1 MLTSLPDIT
10 LLNKFPFFFFWCPV
24 LKDHKILV
32 FSGSSHPQ
40 LAGAIAKYLG
50 EQLGRIELKK
60 FNNGESYARFLDN
73 IRGVDV
79 FLVQSMYG
87 SINDCLMELLI
98 MLDAAKRASAARVTP
113 VIAHYAYARQDW
125 KTASREPIT
134 AKLVADLL
142 SKAGA
147 DRVIA
152 LDLHSEQIQGFFNI
166 PVDVLTAQPKFIK
179 LIKEK
184 KLPNPIV
191 LAPDAGSAKKATKAA
206 RLLGI
211 DLAIINKRRPKPGI
225 VEAVSLIGDVDGKD
239 CVIFEDMIDT
249 GGTICAAA
257 GAVKKAGASS
267 VTVCATHGIF
277 SGNALQRIEESEIDK
292 VIVSN
297 SIPQEKN
304 KCKKLEVLDVSDL
317 LAEAIKR
324 IHSNESI
331 SSLFAEDKK

>member
-1 MLTSLPDIT
+1 M
-10 LLNKFPFFFFWCPV
+10 
-24 LKDHKILV
+24 KDHEIMI
-32 FSGSSHPQ
+32 FSGSSHPA

-50 EQLGRIELKK
+50 MQLGAIDLKK

-73 IRGVDV
+73 IRGRDV
-79 FLVQSMYG
+79 FLVQSMHG
-87 SINDCLMELLI
+87 QINDCLMELLI

-125 KTASREPIT
+125 KAASREPIT

-142 SKAGA
+142 TKAGA

-166 PVDVLTAQPKFIK
+166 PVDFLTAQPKFIK
-179 LIKEK
+179 LVKEK
-184 KLPNPIV
+184 KFKNPII

-211 DLAIINKRRPKPGI
+211 DLAIVNKRRPKPG
-225 VEAVSLIGDVDGKD
+225 VAEAAHLIGDVEGKD
-239 CVIFEDMIDT
+239 CIMFEDMIDT

-257 GAVKKAGASS
+257 EAVKKAGATSA
-267 VTVCATHGIF
+267 TVCATHGIF

-304 KCKKLEVLDVSDL
+304 KSKKLEVMDVSDL

-324 IHSNESI
+324 IHNNESI

>member
-1 MLTSLPDIT
+1 M
-10 LLNKFPFFFFWCPV
+10 
-24 LKDHKILV
+24 KDHEIMI
-32 FSGSSHPQ
+32 FSGSSHPA
-40 LAGAIAKYLG
+40 LAKKIADHLG
-50 EQLGRIELKK
+50 MQLGQIDLKK

-73 IRGVDV
+73 IRGRDV
-79 FLVQSMYG
+79 FLVQSMHG
-87 SINDCLMELLI
+87 QINDCLMELLI

-125 KTASREPIT
+125 KAASREPIT

-179 LIKEK
+179 LVKEK
-184 KLPNPIV
+184 KFKNPII

-211 DLAIINKRRPKPGI
+211 DLAIVNKRRPKPGI
-225 VEAVSLIGDVDGKD
+225 AEAAHLIGDVDGKD
-239 CVIFEDMIDT
+239 CIMFEDMIDT

-257 GAVKKAGASS
+257 GAVKKAGATSAI
-267 VTVCATHGIF
+267 VCATHGIF
-277 SGNALQRIEESEIDK
+277 SGNALQKIEESEIDK

-304 KCKKLEVLDVSDL
+304 KSKKLEVMDVSDL

-324 IHSNESI
+324 IHSNES
-331 SSLFAEDKK
+331 

>member
-1 MLTSLPDIT
+1 MPY
-10 LLNKFPFFFFWCPV
+10 
-24 LKDHKILV
+24 LKDHKMLV
-32 FSGSSHPQ
+32 FSGSSHPL
-40 LAGAIAKYLG
+40 LAKKIADYLG
-50 EQLGRIELKK
+50 TQLGQIDLKK
-60 FNNGESYARFLDN
+60 FNNGESYARFLEN
-73 IRGVDV
+73 IRGTDV
-79 FLVQSMYG
+79 FLVQSMHG
-87 SINDCLMELLI
+87 QINDCLMELLI

-125 KTASREPIT
+125 KAASREPIT

-166 PVDVLTAQPKFIK
+166 PVDFLTAQPKFIK
-179 LIKEK
+179 LVREK
-184 KLPNPIV
+184 KFENPII
-191 LAPDAGSAKKATKAA
+191 LAPDAGSAKKAAKAA
-206 RLLGI
+206 KLLGI
-211 DLAIINKRRPKPGI
+211 DLAIVNKRRPKPG
-225 VEAVSLIGDVDGKD
+225 VAEAAHLIGDVEGKD
-239 CVIFEDMIDT
+239 CIMFEDMIDT

-257 GAVKKAGASS
+257 AAVKKAGATSA
-267 VTVCATHGIF
+267 TVCATHGIF
-277 SGNALQRIEESEIDK
+277 SGNALQRIEESAVDK

-304 KCKKLEVLDVSDL
+304 KSKKLEVMDVSDL